1 MATVQLFS
9 LFLLFLIFFVHPTRV
24 SSICPTSNC
33 PDGPPVRFPFR
44 LRNLQPSRCGYNP
57 GFDLSC
63 SNQTLITLRLPAA
76 TDNFIVQLIDYEFQT
91 LYINDP
97 NRCLPRRFLDNVFK
111 LQGTPFHIESFKN
124 LTFLN
129 CSSQARES
137 QATSLPV
144 MAARISCLST
154 ENHTVFAVPSR
165 AYEEWLQSTSS
176 SSTSPSPSPSPSE
189 ALCLVISSV
198 SVPSTAANE
207 MLDMFGDVRSGVG
220 LTWSTPDCRDC
231 EARGGDCGFNGDTD
245 RVVCSNIPVAKREAL
260 PRSAKYGMIVG
271 VGIPGLL
278 CIIGLA
284 SYVFGRIKA
293 CGRRHQPT
301 VDLSTL
307 ASWQPA
313 FVTVGLDGPT
323 IQSYPKTFLGESK
336 RLPKPND
343 NTCSICLSEY
353 EAKEALR
360 TIPECNHYF
369 HAGCI
374 DEWLKMNATCPV
386 CRNSPEGSS
395 LATPSSSVSSSTFS
409 LASP

>member
-33 PDGPPVRFPFR
+33 SDGPPVRFPFR
-44 LRNLQPSRCGYNP
+44 LWNRQPSRCGYNLS
-57 GFDLSC
+57 FDLSC
-63 SNQTLITLRLPAA
+63 SNQTLITTLTLPAA
-76 TDNFIVQLIDYEFQT
+76 TDNFIVQQIDYEFQT

-97 NRCLPRRFLDNVFK
+97 NRCLPKRFLDNVFK
-111 LQGTPFHIESFKN
+111 LHGTPFHIESFKN

-129 CSSQARES
+129 CSSQTRAS

-144 MAARISCLST
+144 MATSISCLST

-176 SSTSPSPSPSPSE
+176 SSSSPSPSPSE
-189 ALCLVISSV
+189 ALCPVISSV
-198 SVPSTAANE
+198 LVPSTAANE
-207 MLDMFGDVRSGVG
+207 MLDMSGDVRSGVG

-231 EARGGDCGFNGDTD
+231 EARGGDCGFNRDAD
-245 RVVCSNIPVAKREAL
+245 RVVCSNIPEAKREAL
-260 PRSAKYGMIVG
+260 PRSAKYGIIVG

-293 CGRRHQPT
+293 CRRRHQPS

-307 ASWQPA
+307 ASRQPD

-323 IQSYPKTFLGESK
+323 IQSYPTTFLGDSK

-369 HAGCI
+369 HASCI
-374 DEWLKMNATCPV
+374 DEWLKMNPTCPI

-395 LATPSSSVSSSTFS
+395 LAIPSSSVSSSTFS